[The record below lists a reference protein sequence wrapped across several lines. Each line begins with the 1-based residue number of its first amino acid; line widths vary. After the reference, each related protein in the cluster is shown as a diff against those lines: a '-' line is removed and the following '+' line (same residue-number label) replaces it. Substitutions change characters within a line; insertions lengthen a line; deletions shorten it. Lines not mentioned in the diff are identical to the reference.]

1 MDAFRS
7 VRGALLQTIHSLLLL
22 PSDAEMENRRIV
34 KDGEEDGISV
44 IETEQKNGFEVKE
57 TEKGT
62 GTGTGTGDREM
73 IGTHWHIYVTGHSL
87 GGALATLFSFEL
99 GRMRAGASILFF
111 LLLYYTALYYTILY
125 STIV

>member
-1 MDAFRS
+1 MNSQCGQNIIARF
-7 VRGALLQTIHSLLLL
+7 I
-22 PSDAEMENRRIV
+22 RILR
-34 KDGEEDGISV
+34 KSREERKCKKIG
-44 IETEQKNGFEVKE
+44 TYKFEEKE
-57 TEKGT
+57 TEKGTGT

-111 LLLYYTALYYTILY
+111 FHLY
-125 STIV
+125 